1 MNTTDQNQVLESHEL
16 PVKPASRLRELLDK
30 PKPKL
35 EEWQAEAGR
44 MASLLA
50 VQFPQEADEAKALSI
65 VALVSLAAEKG
76 VKEAK
81 KKSLKLTRWSK
92 ASPLPLQKLPY
103 RDEQHAAVLALSKI
117 KSPWALT
124 YIAQALV
131 SPELSVELVPELLR
145 WGRSAAP
152 DWATFVVETY
162 ALSLASCSQSK
173 RTMVMLKEAPKL
185 LRVAESIPV
194 DKVAETLGTMI
205 RTVIGTADRFRED
218 EKTSVSMLGAGFAV
232 YQQAWQATPA
242 LLLQPTMVNVLQPLT
257 AAIKALKKKPPGTVD
272 TALLATLSLVGDMVR
287 RFGASATEQFKLL
300 IPMWTAAY
308 PDFQKRVKISATFT
322 PALASLLETESAT
335 SESTEQNYNAESAF
349 ARLLPAWDAFVAD
362 LPDANRAASL
372 SAMLQQAAGTVGIAP
387 MGEKGAVVSYD
398 PLSHHLVA
406 EEGESPSQVR
416 IVRSGVHVQRPDG
429 SARVLVAAL
438 VAAV

>member
-1 MNTTDQNQVLESHEL
+1 MTTPDPSPDLENQKPQLE
-16 PVKPASRLRELLDK
+16 PVSRLRELLTL

-35 EEWQAEAGR
+35 EEWQTEAGR
-44 MASLLA
+44 MVSLLA
-50 VQFPQEADEAKALSI
+50 VQFPQEVDETRALSI
-65 VALVSLAAEKG
+65 VALVGLAAAKG

-92 ASPLPLQKLPY
+92 TAPLPIQALPNM
-103 RDEQHAAVLALSKI
+103 DEQRGAVQALSKI

-124 YIAQALV
+124 YVEQALA
-131 SPELSVELVPELLR
+131 SAELPAKLLPEFLH
-145 WGRSAAP
+145 WGRVAAP
-152 DWATFVVETY
+152 DWATFVVKTY
-162 ALSLASCSQSK
+162 AGSLASCSQSN
-173 RTMVMLKEAPKL
+173 RAMLMLKEAPTL
-185 LRVAESIPV
+185 LRVAESVPV
-194 DKVAETLGTMI
+194 DKAAET
-205 RTVIGTADRFRED
+205 IGQFILAIVSAADKFSD
-218 EKTSVSMLGAGFAV
+218 DGKAAVSMLGAGFAV

-242 LLLQPTMVNVLQPLT
+242 LLLQPTMVNVLQLLG
-257 AAIKALKKKPPGTVD
+257 AAIKALKKKPPGSVD
-272 TALLATLSLVGDMVR
+272 TALLATLSLVGDMVQ
-287 RFGASATEQFKLL
+287 RFGANATEQFKLL
-300 IPMWTAAY
+300 IPMWIAAY

-322 PALASLLETESAT
+322 PALASLLETESAK
-335 SESTEQNYNAESAF
+335 SESTEQNYNAESTF

-398 PLSHHLVA
+398 PLSHRLVA

-429 SARVLVAAL
+429 SVRVLVAAL